1 MKATTSQEQP
11 RTHPSVPITDRRFEY
26 RPSDKTDVRI
36 TWARFG
42 WKPIE
47 RKE

>member
-1 MKATTSQEQP
+1 MKETTPQEPP
-11 RTHPSVPITDRRFEY
+11 RTHPRVPITDKRFEY
-26 RPSDKTDVRI
+26 RNSAETDVRI

-47 RKE
+47 RKA